1 MEKRRDVS
9 MERIA
14 YFDNAATTPTDPRVM
29 ESMLPFYKEQF
40 GNPSS
45 IHRLGRQA
53 QEGME
58 TAREQIAGLIGA
70 SPEEIIFTS
79 GGTEADNLAIKGIA
93 WAHKEKGDHII
104 TTSIEHHGVLNPC
117 TFLEKQGFRVTYL
130 TVDSTGLV
138 DLNELE
144 QAITKSTILIS
155 VIHANNE
162 VGTIQPLEEIGA
174 LARERDVLF
183 HTDAVQSVGKLDV
196 DVKQVGVHLLA
207 LSGHKLH
214 GPKGMGALYVK
225 KGVRLTPLFHG
236 GHHERNRRAGTENV
250 PGIVGLG
257 RACAINLGEREEE
270 QQKVKDLRDRLH
282 HGLLER
288 IPDVTLNGHP
298 ERRLPNMLNL
308 CFHRVEGE
316 AIILHLDMN
325 GIAASTGSACASG
338 TIEPSHVLMAMGS
351 DPMVAHSS
359 VRFSLGRGNT
369 EEDVDRVIE
378 VLPGIIERLRAM
390 SPLSI

>member
-1 MEKRRDVS
+1 

-45 IHRLGRQA
+45 IHQLGRQA

-58 TAREQIAGLIGA
+58 AARRQVAGLIGA

-93 WAHKEKGDHII
+93 WARREKGDHII

-174 LARERDVLF
+174 FARERDVLF

-196 DVKQVGVHLLA
+196 DVKQLGVHLLA

-257 RACAINLGEREEE
+257 RACAINLEEQEEE

-359 VRFSLGRGNT
+359 VRLSLGRENT
-369 EEDVDRVIE
+369 EDDVDRVLE